1 MTTEALPLPTP
12 TLLIA
17 PPGVYRP
24 QHDTRLLTRALCR
37 EGVAPGSQVLDLGT
51 GTGALSVAAARLGAR
66 VTAVDISWRAV
77 LTARVNALAAR
88 QRIVVRRGDLTD
100 AVPGRLF
107 DLVVSNP
114 PYVPSPTDRLPRR
127 GPARSWDAGRDGRA
141 LVDRICD
148 AAPSALRP
156 GGALLLV
163 HSGLC
168 GTDATLERLES
179 AGMKATVADRAL
191 IPLGPVLRSR
201 LPWLRHEGLMTD
213 ENLEEVVVIR
223 AEHA

>member
-1 MTTEALPLPTP
+1 MTTEAPPLPAP

-24 QHDTRLLTRALCR
+24 QHDTRLLARALCR

-114 PYVPSPTDRLPRR
+114 PTSPPPPTACPDEARPVPGTR
-127 GPARSWDAGRDGRA
+127 GATAARSWTGSATPRPPPCGPAEPSSSFTRA
-141 LVDRICD
+141 CAV
-148 AAPSALRP
+148 PTPPWNGSNVP
-156 GGALLLV
+156 G
-163 HSGLC
+163 
-168 GTDATLERLES
+168 
-179 AGMKATVADRAL
+179 
-191 IPLGPVLRSR
+191 
-201 LPWLRHEGLMTD
+201 
-213 ENLEEVVVIR
+213 
-223 AEHA
+223 

>member
-1 MTTEALPLPTP
+1 MTTAALPRPTP
-12 TLLIA
+12 SLLIA

-37 EGVAPGSQVLDLGT
+37 EGVAPGSEVLDLGT

-66 VTAVDISWRAV
+66 VTAVDISRRAV
-77 LTARVNALAAR
+77 LAARVNALAAR
-88 QRIVVRRGDLTD
+88 QRVVVHRGDLTD
-100 AVPGRLF
+100 AVPGRSF
-107 DLVVSNP
+107 DLVISNP

-148 AAPSALRP
+148 GAPSALRP
-156 GGALLLV
+156 GGVLLLV
-163 HSGLC
+163 HSALC
-168 GTDATLERLES
+168 DTDATLERLGR
-179 AGMKATVADRAL
+179 AGMKATVTDRVL

-201 LPWLRHEGLMTD
+201 LPWLRHEGLMAD
-213 ENLEEVVVIR
+213 GNLEEVVVVR